1 MVGSLPGP
9 AVSGAVCPAA
19 PSTSPVARVEAP
31 HKDRL
36 SRSTGGIL
44 RLSSHPE
51 EILGDPGDIEDNPV
65 PDAPTVRPLPHFNSL
80 NACVGGRLRLFSQ
93 AWSRITSDQWVLS
106 TVRGFHIELTSFP
119 LSISL
124 PHPVVLSEQNRV
136 LVDSELSDLVRKGA
150 VEPAP
155 GPPYGVISNI
165 FLVAKKGGQ
174 MRPVINLRALNA
186 FVVYRHFKM
195 EGIHLLRDLLQMGDW
210 MVKLDLKDAYLTVPV
225 EDVSR
230 NLLCFSWQGSV
241 WRFTCLP
248 FGLSS
253 APWCFTKLM
262 RPAMAWLRSRGVR
275 LIIYLDDIL
284 IMAQDRSVLLDH
296 LRWTMDLLSELG
308 FLLNREKSCLSPSR
322 EMEFLGFMVDSTAG
336 TLSLPSAKIRSI
348 RKELLRARSS
358 PRIPLRQLARIIG
371 LLASSI
377 QAVFPA
383 PLHYRALQRLK
394 IAHLRKGASYVDWI
408 PLDEETREELSWWI
422 HNLHAWNGKA
432 IFGQRPDF
440 VVDSDASLS
449 GWGAHCEG
457 ITTGGGWS
465 EIETGFHINALE
477 LLAGSFAIKSFTRDT
492 ARSCIQLRMDNVSAV
507 RYINGMGGTRST
519 ILSRLAKDFW
529 DYCLFKELVVL
540 AEYLPGVH
548 NIHADWSSRHLSD
561 SSDWQLDPEHATGT
575 ILQLAPGSGSRG
587 RGCIPP
593 RLVQRDPL
601 CVPAVPTDSADPHS
615 SAPVCRGT
623 DLAGPV
629 LELPIMVPPPSG
641 DDGRDP
647 SPSPDVADSPPRPSP
662 PATSSSPGR
671 DTAPAGVSDFR
682 GPWEVPGVSGT
693 AKVLLENA
701 WAPGTRRSYRSAW
714 GFWADWCLARDLDPI
729 SAPVTEILHFLS
741 SLFDQGKA
749 YRTISLFRSAISASH
764 QGFDGTPAGQ
774 HPLVCRLMRGS
785 RMSRPPR
792 PRFTTTWD
800 MSRVL
805 SFLSAWPQNSELSLR
820 QLSAKLVTLLCLIS
834 CKRVSDVRALDHDA
848 RSYTPEG
855 VTFDISRRTKTH
867 IRSVSYPVFPASP
880 SLCPVACLKEYEVRT
895 SPYRSRELPQLFLS
909 TIRPFAPVTTPT
921 LARWMKWIMELSGVD
936 VSLFSAH
943 SARGASATSLAVS
956 GARLEDILK
965 LADWSS
971 VSTFR
976 EFYFRPS
983 PHVFSSII
991 DNVS

>member
-1 MVGSLPGP
+1 MTPLRRQSRIPPGSWNLTRYPG
-9 AVSGAVCPAA
+9 VVL
-19 PSTSPVARVEAP
+19 
-31 HKDRL
+31 KDRL
-36 SRSTGGIL
+36 QTHFLQIWWTPLGTRYLTLTRSITL
-44 RLSSHPE
+44 PLDHVSKYLEAR
-51 EILGDPGDIEDNPV
+51 
-65 PDAPTVRPLPHFNSL
+65 VR
-80 NACVGGRLRLFSQ
+80 C
-93 AWSRITSDQWVLS
+93 
-106 TVRGFHIELTSFP
+106 P
-119 LSISL
+119 LSREARNKLRAECPRPIIPNKVCDTPSVDPKMIQFLSKAGWNPRKGLESALRSCQDKLLDVFGPLAKIFDLAESAKAEGGQVDPVELREWVQRAICITGNVNTSL
-124 PHPVVLSEQNRV
+124 SMERRKAILFKIEPKLANLALTETGKEAQGLLFGESFIKDLGRYVGAFTALDKAQSSMKRVFHEQNRV

-210 MVKLDLKDAYLTVPV
+210 MVKLDLKDAYLMVPV
-225 EDVSR
+225 EDASR

-284 IMAQDRSVLLDH
+284 IMAQDCSVLLDH

-322 EMEFLGFMVDSTAG
+322 EMEFLRFMVDSTAG

-358 PRIPLRQLARIIG
+358 PHIPLRQLARIIG

-394 IAHLRKGASYVDWI
+394 IAHLRKGASYADWI

-432 IFGQRPDF
+432 IFGQRPDS

-529 DYCLFKELVVL
+529 DYCLSKELVVL

-800 MSRVL
+800 VSRVL

-848 RSYTPEG
+848 RSYG
-855 VTFDISRRTKTH
+855 
-867 IRSVSYPVFPASP
+867 
-880 SLCPVACLKEYEVRT
+880 
-895 SPYRSRELPQLFLS
+895 
-909 TIRPFAPVTTPT
+909 
-921 LARWMKWIMELSGVD
+921 
-936 VSLFSAH
+936 
-943 SARGASATSLAVS
+943 RG
-956 GARLEDILK
+956 
-965 LADWSS
+965 
-971 VSTFR
+971 
-976 EFYFRPS
+976 
-983 PHVFSSII
+983 HV
-991 DNVS
+991 